1 MSEFSLTLVLSNQ
14 KGYNSNMAA
23 KVQTKIE
30 KVSAR
35 AGIFCAES
43 YFHGFQLDN
52 LLNEV
57 LGVRSKAHNGFQW
70 SEVILPLFDT
80 CLCGG
85 DYLED
90 VNEIGN
96 DLRLAPGAHVPS
108 SDTIGR
114 AIKELAVE
122 DICYT
127 AKCSG
132 QSYAFNTNPK
142 LNGLLMESAIRMG
155 LLKKGQMVD
164 VDFDHVLI
172 PCDKADAKYSYKQA
186 YGYFPGVYSI
196 DGVIAYVENRDGNT
210 PVKFRQ
216 ADTHRRAFSLFRQKG
231 QTVRQFRADCGSY
244 SEEVVKVIDD
254 NCLSFYLRAANSQS
268 LYAQIQRGTRWTPA
282 EINYQKCEVASVMF
296 SQFLED
302 RHYRLVVQRTKVEDG
317 EGMEDLFGGKYVY
330 RCILTNDWERTEQDI
345 ITIYNKRG
353 AMERDFDSLN
363 NDFMWKHLPCSYLK
377 ENTAFMILMAMC
389 KNFFTALMRKLSGIF
404 HGITPN
410 GRLKRFVFHF
420 ITVPGK
426 WIRTAR
432 TWKLK
437 LYTDRPYE
445 KLVST

>member
-1 MSEFSLTLVLSNQ
+1 MV
-14 KGYNSNMAA
+14 A

-80 CLCGG
+80 CLCVG

-114 AIKELAVE
+114 AIKELAVD

-155 LLKKGQMVD
+155 LLK
-164 VDFDHVLI
+164 
-172 PCDKADAKYSYKQA
+172 
-186 YGYFPGVYSI
+186 
-196 DGVIAYVENRDGNT
+196 
-210 PVKFRQ
+210 
-216 ADTHRRAFSLFRQKG
+216 KG

-282 EINYQKCEVASVMF
+282 EINYQKCEVSSVMF

-353 AMERDFDSLN
+353 ARERDFDSLN